1 MDDSENYLPQD
12 YILIGS
18 TDYVML
24 EEKKPDYLIWRK
36 AIFSQQT
43 IAKLLNFAFDLII
56 FLTHFESYFV

>member
-36 AIFSQQT
+36 
-43 IAKLLNFAFDLII
+43 DI
-56 FLTHFESYFV
+56 FLHKLF